1 MRLIGFAGY
10 SGSGKTT
17 LIERLVPL
25 LVRRG
30 LRISIIKHAHH
41 AFDIDKPGKD
51 SFRHREAGASE
62 VLVTSGS
69 RWALMHELRGMNEPT
84 LKQLVSRMSPCDLV
98 LVEGFKHSAIPKIE
112 VRRSDCEMPFLFPR
126 QSNIVAL
133 ATDVRGS
140 VQNLKIPCLDLN
152 NPSQIVDFVLACRW
166 ETWGDSWQETV
177 SELSSVGGCGVN
189 GALC

>member
-17 LIERLVPL
+17 LIERLIPL

-30 LRISIIKHAHH
+30 LRISVIKHAHH

-62 VLVTSGS
+62 VLVTSGN

-84 LKQLVSRMSPCDLV
+84 LEQLVSRMSPCDLV
-98 LVEGFKHSAIPKIE
+98 LVEGFKRSAIPKIE
-112 VRRSDCEMPFLFPR
+112 VRRSDSNMPFLFPH
-126 QSNIVAL
+126 QSSIVAL

-140 VQNLKIPCLDLN
+140 VQNLRIPCLDMN
-152 NPSQIVDFVLACRW
+152 NPSQIVDFVMARRW
-166 ETWGDSWQETV
+166 ETWGDGRQETV
-177 SELSSVGGCGVN
+177 SELTLVGG
-189 GALC
+189 